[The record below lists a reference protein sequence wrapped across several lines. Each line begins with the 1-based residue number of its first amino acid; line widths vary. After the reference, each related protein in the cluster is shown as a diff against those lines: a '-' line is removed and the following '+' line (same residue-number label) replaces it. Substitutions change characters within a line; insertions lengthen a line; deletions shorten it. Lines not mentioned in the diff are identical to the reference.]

1 MLGTLR
7 PLRAARGFT
16 LVELLIVISVM
27 AVLAMLAAPSIRDM
41 ILMQR
46 LRGTNAQIL
55 TDLQFAR
62 GEATA
67 RSRFARVSLHS
78 DGTRTCYVIYL
89 APDSNTRCTCA
100 SGAGAACPGG
110 LTELRTHNVD
120 RESGVELT
128 WPADQYPHFGFDPV
142 TGGLMSF
149 PSDSGPVPA
158 TSVQIEA
165 RIDNDRRLR
174 NTVVRTGRPSVCAP
188 NPQRMGVTSC

>member
-1 MLGTLR
+1 MAISSRHRT
-7 PLRAARGFT
+7 GFT
-16 LVELLIVISVM
+16 LVELLIVIAVM
-27 AVLAMLAAPSIRDM
+27 AVLAMLATPSIRDM

-67 RSRFARVSLHS
+67 RSLYARVSLHT

-89 APDSNTRCTCA
+89 APDSNVRCSCA
-100 SGAGAACPGG
+100 AGPGAACPAG
-110 LTELRTHNVD
+110 LVELRTHSVD
-120 RESGVELT
+120 RDSGVSMA
-128 WPADQYPHFGFDPV
+128 WPADQIVHFGFDPI

-149 PSDSGPVPA
+149 PSDSGPVPGS
-158 TSVQIEA
+158 TVQIEA

-174 NTVVRTGRPSVCAP
+174 NTVVRTGRPSAAQV
-188 NPQRMGVTSC
+188 RSVF